1 MDNNNRI
8 NRRDFLKTSL
18 AMAGAATF
26 PLTTFSSQS
35 FAAGEDYKAIVCVL
49 LEGGADAFNMV
60 VPKRNNALY
69 GKYAAVRG
77 DMALTQSEL
86 LTLKNTAYGFHPQ
99 MKQLQKIFN
108 QNKLAVVAN
117 VGALIKP
124 IDPALVASA
133 DQIYGQLPNL
143 PSQLFAHNTQRELW
157 MTGNAAVKTP
167 TGWAARA
174 ADALDVGGLVNI
186 SVDGQNLMQRGGKYP
201 ALQVNGAI
209 YAFDDFY
216 RVRPPDTSVG
226 EAYRAILAANANHAH
241 KLVNNYA
248 NTRINQLAQAEQ
260 LSGVLPSPFQVF
272 PRGVHESG
280 KSLGEQLE
288 LVTRLIAARSH
299 FAKRQIFFVNYH
311 DWDTHQT
318 PLASDNHKVA
328 YLDECLGLFY
338 QQFSDNPALAAVAD
352 KVTTFTISDFG
363 RTTSKNSTGGTDHG
377 WGGHAFVLGKAV
389 TGGIYGKIPE
399 ISIDSPHAIGE
410 RVVPTTSIE
419 QYLAPLVTWLG
430 VSDSGLSS
438 VFPNLSSFD
447 RYSMKFMG

>member
-18 AMAGAATF
+18 AMAGGVTF
-26 PLTTFSSQS
+26 PLTMFTPQS
-35 FAAGEDYKAIVCVL
+35 LAADEDYKAIVCVL

-60 VPKRNNALY
+60 VPKRNNVLY
-69 GKYAAVRG
+69 SKYAAVRG
-77 DMALTQSEL
+77 DMALAQGEL

-99 MKQLQKIFN
+99 MKNLQKIFN

-117 VGALIKP
+117 VGALVKP
-124 IDPALVASA
+124 INPKLIASA

-157 MTGNAAVKTP
+157 MTGNAAVKTS

-174 ADALDVGGLVNI
+174 ADALNIGGLVNI

-201 ALQVNGAI
+201 ALLVNGAI

-226 EAYRAILAANANHAH
+226 KAFREILAANANHAH
-241 KLVNNYA
+241 KLVKHYA
-248 NTRINQLAQAEQ
+248 NARLDQIAQAEK
-260 LSGVLPSPFQVF
+260 LSGVIPPPYQVF
-272 PRGVHESG
+272 SHGVHESG
-280 KSLGEQLE
+280 KSLGEQLG

-318 PLASDNHKVA
+318 PLAADSHKVA
-328 YLDECLGLFY
+328 YLDECLGQFY
-338 QQFSDNPALAAVAD
+338 QQFSDDPALAAVAD

-389 TGGIYGKIPE
+389 VGGIYGKMPE
-399 ISIDSPHAIGE
+399 ISIDSPNAIGE
-410 RVVPTTSIE
+410 RVVPTSSIE
-419 QYLAPLVTWLG
+419 QYLAPLVSWLG
-430 VSDSGLSS
+430 VNEASLYS

-447 RYSMKFMG
+447 RYSLKFMG